1 MECVK
6 KQSHDP
12 VFRCLIGW
20 ACAQNLCRSR
30 QKAAICPPC
39 PNSNLPLS
47 PWHVANLRYCFWQR
61 RCLRPD
67 KARYRCRGAYCG
79 GNKRY
84 CSTRLR
90 CLRSKKLNGNRVHL
104 ITDDVHFFGGKQIM
118 RAILGVYLVM
128 VAHDPF
134 TQWTVLNQIALQGY
148 RGITL
153 VEWRVFG
160 IFRKSLFHA
169 DIVEPNAVW
178 QDGCMR

>member
-90 CLRSKKLNGNRVHL
+90 CLRSKKLNGNRVHFDNRRCPFL
-104 ITDDVHFFGGKQIM
+104 WRQTNHAGYIGRLFG
-118 RAILGVYLVM
+118 
-128 VAHDPF
+128 
-134 TQWTVLNQIALQGY
+134 
-148 RGITL
+148 
-153 VEWRVFG
+153 
-160 IFRKSLFHA
+160 
-169 DIVEPNAVW
+169 
-178 QDGCMR
+178 DGCARSIYPMDGFESNCSARIQRYNACRMACVRYFSQILVPRRYC